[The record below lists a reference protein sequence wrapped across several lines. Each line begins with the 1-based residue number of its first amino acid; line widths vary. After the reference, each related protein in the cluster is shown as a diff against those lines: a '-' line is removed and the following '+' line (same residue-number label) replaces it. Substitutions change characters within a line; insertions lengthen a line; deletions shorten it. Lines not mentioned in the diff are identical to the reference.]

1 MRFFKL
7 FRVSSDQKNEQLSE
21 IVSGSKQT
29 KLSNKT
35 KADLLDIL
43 NNNGK
48 KSFMYA
54 VNFNMLEL
62 YINIKRRAF
71 EICVLSYTLM
81 KNEKIFY

>member
-1 MRFFKL
+1 M
-7 FRVSSDQKNEQLSE
+7 
-21 IVSGSKQT
+21 SGSKQT